1 MNELTA
7 LGDTEAADKS
17 IRTVE
22 LIGAI
27 LLLTCAILAAV
38 GGLTKLYLL
47 TAAAMTVLGVFLV
60 WEISRVPVQQL
71 ITAGVLF
78 VLGCLAALPSN
89 GFLDV
94 LLQAFEGSLI
104 FVALFVG
111 IAFLQ
116 YPALNSP
123 SFHATREFIIGQP
136 AGRRY
141 LILSV
146 SAHLLGALTN
156 FSALGLLTTF
166 LHGKL
171 EKKARQRMACAMMR
185 GFGLTAIWSPFFI
198 SIAVILHVKPE
209 LKWLDIAIPG
219 FPLAMLML
227 IYSWAYDRLS
237 SFLAASAHA
246 RANAASVNT
255 TPKLSG
261 QVITK
266 IAFLAFALVLL
277 LLMSSEVLEI
287 SIPIAVILVIPAFS
301 IGWQLLLVRTGADGN
316 MSRMLPRVADEIAKL
331 RAQVFIFL
339 AANYLG
345 YGAARVIDP
354 DLISSTLLSAG
365 IEGWAAIYV
374 LLATMLIC
382 TLLMFH
388 PLALVVLVGQVFPGE
403 YLGVHNVSVAL
414 CMALVWAVGTNSS
427 PASGLT
433 LFMMRVLDESPWRI
447 AWGWNG
453 VYAIG
458 GFIVGGLYISL
469 VNKWLL

>member
-1 MNELTA
+1 MNEQTA
-7 LGDTEAADKS
+7 LGDTAAADKT

-22 LIGAI
+22 LIGAG
-27 LLLTCAILAAV
+27 LLLTCAVLAAA
-38 GGLTKLYLL
+38 GGLANLYLF
-47 TAAAMTVLGVFLV
+47 TAAAMIVLGLFLV
-60 WEISRVPVQQL
+60 WEISRVPMQQL
-71 ITAGVLF
+71 IMAGALF
-78 VLGCLAALPSN
+78 VLGCLAVLPSHE
-89 GFLDV
+89 FLDV
-94 LLQAFEGSLI
+94 LLQAFEGTFI

-123 SFHATREFIIGQP
+123 SFHATREFITSQP

-171 EKKARQRMACAMMR
+171 EKHARQRMACAMMR

-219 FPLAMLML
+219 FPLAALML

-237 SFLAASAHA
+237 NRPAPHA
-246 RANAASVNT
+246 RASAASVNT

-266 IAFLAFALVLL
+266 IAFLAFVLVLML
-277 LLMSSEVLEI
+277 VMSSEMLVV
-287 SIPIAVILVIPAFS
+287 SIPIAIILVIPAFS
-301 IGWQLLLVRTGADGN
+301 IGWQLLLVRSGADGN
-316 MSRMLPRVADEIAKL
+316 ISGMLPRVADEIAKL

-339 AANYLG
+339 AANFLG
-345 YGAARVIDP
+345 YGAARAIDP
-354 DLISSTLLSAG
+354 DLISSTLLGAG

-403 YLGVHNVSVAL
+403 DLGVHNVSVAL
-414 CMALVWAVGTNSS
+414 CMALVWAVGTTSS

-433 LFMMRVLDESPWRI
+433 LYMMRVLNESPWRI